1 MSNIC
6 YIQARAGSKR
16 FPKKSLALWKGKPM
30 VADAIEKAQATG
42 LFDYIAVSSDD
53 PDVLQI
59 AVDYGVLPLWRSP
72 ATASD
77 TATDDDVA
85 AEVLRYFPKALHV
98 CKMYPCIPLLT
109 KDHIDIACD
118 VFDGTSAIND
128 GVYFT
133 DKDGKDS
140 GTIYIFRVSAWLRES
155 SIALDKFN
163 WGKMKLN
170 DEECQDIN
178 TPDDLEKAKL
188 KAGI

>member
-1 MSNIC
+1 MNLA

-16 FPKKSLALWKGKPM
+16 FPKKALALWKGKPM

-77 TATDDDVA
+77 TATDDDVYF
-85 AEVLRYFPKALHV
+85 EVIRYFPDATLV
-98 CKMYPCIPLLT
+98 CKLYPCVPLLRV
-109 KDHIDIACD
+109 IDLETAYYSLLE
-118 VFDGTSAIND
+118 GHYNGLY
-128 GVYFT
+128 GV
-133 DKDGKDS
+133 DENGVDS
-140 GTIYIFRVSAWLRES
+140 GTFYYLYPEFVKD
-155 SIALDKFN
+155 SIALDRFE
-163 WGKMKLN
+163 WDKLRLVYV
-170 DEECQDIN
+170 EDIN
-178 TPDDLEKAKL
+178 TPEDLEKAKI

>member
-1 MSNIC
+1 VNLC

-16 FPKKSLALWKGKPM
+16 FPKKALALWKGKPM

-77 TATDDDVA
+77 TATDDDVYF
-85 AEVLRYFPKALHV
+85 EVIRYFPDAEIV
-98 CKMYPCIPLLT
+98 CKLYPCIPLL
-109 KDHIDIACD
+109 KSSDIETAFFSMVD
-118 VFDGTSAIND
+118 ASYYGLY
-128 GVYFT
+128 GV
-133 DKDGKDS
+133 DENGVDS
-140 GTIYIFRVSAWLRES
+140 GTFYMFMAEAVKD
-155 SIALDKFN
+155 SISLSRFKWNKFH
-163 WGKMKLN
+163 LS
-170 DEECQDIN
+170 CVQDIN
-178 TPDDLEKAKL
+178 TPDDLEKAKT